1 MTGNGAAAGVRAE
14 VSGACGRVVLD
25 RTRALNALDL
35 PMVLALREALDR
47 FADDPVVRV
56 VTLASAHP
64 TVFCA
69 GGDVRE
75 IRRLRLANEHEA
87 ADAFFENEFALN
99 ARIATFPKPFV
110 ALIDG
115 LCLGG
120 GMGLSVHGSHR
131 LVGPRAEMGMPETV
145 IGYFPDV
152 GGSWFLNR
160 LPGAFGRYMG
170 LTGARV
176 PPADA
181 VWAGLATAALTQ
193 DGLQLVGERL
203 AEGASPKE
211 AIAAASPLPP
221 PATPGADR
229 AAIDRCFVGQS
240 LEAIRDALAR
250 EGTPFAEEALAALV
264 RASPA
269 SLRNTL
275 ALLDRMR
282 TATLAECLAAEL
294 ALAREVT
301 RGPEFAEGVRAM
313 LVDKDREPRWP
324 SATIGGRPPGDAP
337 PSSFLG

>member
-1 MTGNGAAAGVRAE
+1 MTGDVTGDGASAGVRAE
-14 VSGACGRVVLD
+14 VVGACGRVVLD

-35 PMVLALREALDR
+35 PMVLALRDALDR
-47 FADDPVVRV
+47 FADDPAVRV
-56 VTLASAHP
+56 VTLGSAHP

-75 IRRLRLANEHEA
+75 IRRLRLAGEHEA

-99 ARIATFPKPFV
+99 ARIAAFPKPFV
-110 ALIDG
+110 ALVDG

-131 LVGPRAEMGMPETV
+131 LVGPRAEMAMPETA

-176 PPADA
+176 SSADA
-181 VWAGLATAALTQ
+181 VWAGLATAAVTE
-193 DGLQLVGERL
+193 DGLRLVEEQL
-203 AEGASPKE
+203 AEDASPEE

-221 PATPGADR
+221 PAIPGTDR
-229 AAIDRCFVGQS
+229 AMIDRCFTAESV
-240 LEAIRDALAR
+240 EAIEDALGR
-250 EGTPFAEEALAALV
+250 EGTPFAHGALAALG

-269 SLRNTL
+269 SLRITL

-282 TATLAECLAAEL
+282 TSTLAECLAAEL
-294 ALAREVT
+294 VLAREVT
-301 RGPEFAEGVRAM
+301 RGPEFSEGIRAM

-324 SATIGGRPPGDAP
+324 SATNSRAAAM
-337 PSSFLG
+337 